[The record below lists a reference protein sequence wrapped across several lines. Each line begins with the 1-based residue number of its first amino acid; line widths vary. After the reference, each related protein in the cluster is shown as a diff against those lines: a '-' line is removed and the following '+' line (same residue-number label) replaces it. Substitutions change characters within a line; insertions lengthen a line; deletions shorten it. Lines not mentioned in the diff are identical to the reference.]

1 MQGKEA
7 TPSNKVR
14 IRSVSPPPP
23 HPLHLYTD
31 RQTHTHTL
39 SLSHTHAFPL
49 HSLLSITGAQTILAL
64 LHGELQEGRA
74 TPHSAAS
81 HQNSPALGFRQS
93 E

>member
-1 MQGKEA
+1 MCVQGKEA
-7 TPSNKVR
+7 TPGNKVL

-31 RQTHTHTL
+31 THTHTL

-49 HSLLSITGAQTILAL
+49 HSPSITGAQTILAL

-81 HQNSPALGFRQS
+81 HQNSPALDFRQS